1 MNLQQLEYILAVDR
15 HKSFSKAAASCYVTQ
30 ATLSTMIKRLE
41 DELDIIL
48 FDRKTSPIITTE
60 CGQAIVAEAQKVLY
74 HSHNIKQL
82 ASILKNQI
90 EGELKIGVIPT
101 IAGNLLHRIVPI
113 LLDRY
118 PNLKLSISEITT
130 ANIVR
135 QLKLSEIDLGII
147 STPLEN
153 NELEEEIL
161 YYEKLMVYG
170 QKNQDKAYIIP
181 ETISEEKVW
190 LLEEGNCL
198 RDQFMSVCSIG
209 AMSMQSNLAYQP
221 NTFESLL
228 NFVDQ
233 MGGLTLIPELYY
245 LDMHEE
251 KKSKVADFQIPYP
264 VREIGLVYHRP
275 YAKFRLVKVLA
286 EVIKEVIPPL
296 LSTHQLKSH
305 QMRIAKP

>member
-15 HKSFSKAAASCYVTQ
+15 HKSFSKAAAACFVTQ

-41 DELDIIL
+41 DELDIVL

-60 CGQAIVAEAQKVLY
+60 CGQAIVLEAQKVLY

-101 IAGNLLHRIVPI
+101 IAGNLLHRVVPV
-113 LLDRY
+113 LLERY

-130 ANIVR
+130 SNIVR
-135 QLKLSEIDLGII
+135 QLKMSEIDIGII
-147 STPLEN
+147 STPLET

-170 QKNQDKAYIIP
+170 QHQEEKAYLIP

-198 RDQFMSVCSIG
+198 RDQFMSVCSI
-209 AMSMQSNLAYQP
+209 SSVPLQSNLVYQP

-233 MGGLTLIPELYY
+233 MGGLTLIPELYF
-245 LDMHEE
+245 LDMPED
-251 KKSKVADFQIPYP
+251 KKSKVADFQSPFP
-264 VREIGLVYHRP
+264 VREVGLIYHRP
-275 YAKFRLVKVLA
+275 YAKFRLVKVLS
-286 EVIKEVIPPL
+286 EVIKEIIPPL
-296 LSTHQLKSH
+296 LSTNQLKSH